1 MIYITII
8 ICTLFV
14 CATVVAWR
22 YFDEI
27 TSLECNYVAKLNDIA
42 FIAAKAKNRHD
53 EYLYGDADDKY
64 TFKHS
69 DKELEDLFETIYAI
83 SSDRYVIDNKQIN

>member
-8 ICTLFV
+8 ICTLFI

-27 TSLECNYVAKLNDIA
+27 TSPKSHYVAKLNDIA

-53 EYLYGDADDKY
+53 EYLYSDTDDRY
-64 TFKHS
+64 RFKHS

-83 SSDRYVIDNKQIN
+83 SSDRYVIDNK

>member
-8 ICTLFV
+8 ICTLFI

-22 YFDEI
+22 YFNEI
-27 TSLECNYVAKLNDIA
+27 TSLESAYDTKLKDIA
-42 FIAAKAKNRHD
+42 FIAVKAKNRHD
-53 EYLYGDADDKY
+53 EYLYGDTDDRY
-64 TFKHS
+64 RFRHS

>member
-22 YFDEI
+22 YFDEV
-27 TSLECNYVAKLNDIA
+27 TSLENRYSAKLEDIA

>member
-8 ICTLFV
+8 ICTLII

-22 YFDEI
+22 YFDEV
-27 TSLECNYVAKLNDIA
+27 TSLESTFDAKLNDIA

-53 EYLYGDADDKY
+53 EYLYGDEENKY
-64 TFKHS
+64 KFKHS

-83 SSDRYVIDNKQIN
+83 ASDRYVINNKK